1 MSFRSLNPI
10 HIGAG
15 DGSRI
20 SRQRTGG
27 SVVEEC
33 ERGVERIQIPQT
45 GSGPSKERH
54 HRHDDDVDLSLCQEK
69 KTPNFF
75 TKKEQ
80 PTVVLG
86 FRNQINLWEADQV
99 AVALT
104 TMCLETV
111 PDPLE

>member
-20 SRQRTGG
+20 SRQCTCG

-69 KTPNFF
+69 KTPNFSP
-75 TKKEQ
+75 KKNN
-80 PTVVLG
+80 P
-86 FRNQINLWEADQV
+86 
-99 AVALT
+99 AL
-104 TMCLETV
+104 CWGLETRSTYEK
-111 PDPLE
+111 LIK